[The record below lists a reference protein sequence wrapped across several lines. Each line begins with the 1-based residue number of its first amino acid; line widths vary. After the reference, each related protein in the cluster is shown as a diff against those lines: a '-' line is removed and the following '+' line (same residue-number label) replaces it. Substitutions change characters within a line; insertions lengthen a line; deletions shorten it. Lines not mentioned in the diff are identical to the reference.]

1 MKKVEWFK
9 IDKYAGHTGR
19 KNQVIT
25 MLDMWLEKVIQETN
39 AKLVVLDPTQK
50 FIGRY
55 ARNERNP
62 LCGETYSEIL

>member
-1 MKKVEWFK
+1 
-9 IDKYAGHTGR
+9 
-19 KNQVIT
+19 